1 MHFTPSLC
9 WFPCLLGLC
18 ERHVK
23 TLSSIHP
30 FNLVIHPDG
39 HLQISTVFVLC
50 QALAPRNH
58 DCEWANWVEHEISEF
73 AKLNL
78 DRILYKWKC
87 LPECA
92 PPFRAPQPGNL
103 LHAHQLGSNLFLS
116 ILLAQLIS
124 SPQARPLVAQVG
136 LCAFPPHPL
145 QPPPSH
151 FAPPPHPFGGT
162 ARPRLAIVHFMRS
175 RATSPSS
182 GLIYDEK
189 WPETARSQG

>member
-92 PPFRAPQPGNL
+92 PPSAPRNPAIFFT
-103 LHAHQLGSNLFLS
+103 H
-116 ILLAQLIS
+116 IS
-124 SPQARPLVAQVG
+124 SAATSSFQFFWLNSSAARRHDPWWHKWGFARFPLIRFNP
-136 LCAFPPHPL
+136 LHPTL
-145 QPPPSH
+145 
-151 FAPPPHPFGGT
+151 PPPHPFGGT